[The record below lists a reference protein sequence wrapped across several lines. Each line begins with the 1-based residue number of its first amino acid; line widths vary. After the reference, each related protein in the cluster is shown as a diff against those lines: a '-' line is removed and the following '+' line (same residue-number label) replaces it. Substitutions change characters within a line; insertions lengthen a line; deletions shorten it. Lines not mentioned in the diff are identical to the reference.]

1 MTIAAL
7 VALVILVGLGNWQ
20 MRRLAWKETLIAQ
33 VNARVE
39 LPPAP
44 LAEVLGYGMSDDI
57 TYTPAIVS
65 GVFDHARE
73 IHLFGQNL
81 DGFAG
86 YFIYTPLMRDG
97 DPTVIVN
104 RGFVPVPLKDP
115 AARPEGQVEGHVTLT
130 GLVRAP
136 RTGNAFQ
143 PQNDA
148 DRNEWFTANLD
159 EMASH
164 LGEVHVVPVFVDAG
178 AASNPGRWPQG
189 GQTRISFRNN
199 HLGYA
204 LTWYGL
210 AVTLLGVYIAVHI
223 GAGRMG
229 FNRRKA

>member
-7 VALVILVGLGNWQ
+7 VALIILVGLGNWQ
-20 MRRLAWKETLIAQ
+20 MQRLAWKEALIAQ
-33 VNARVE
+33 VTARVE

-44 LAEVLGYGMSDDI
+44 LAEVLSQGTPDEI
-57 TYTPAIVS
+57 TYRPVTVS
-65 GVFDHARE
+65 GVFDHGRE

-86 YFIYTPLMRDG
+86 YFIYTPLMRANE
-97 DPTVIVN
+97 PTVIVN
-104 RGFVPVPLKDP
+104 RGFVPTPLKDP
-115 AARPEGQVEGHVTLT
+115 AARLVGQIEGRVTLT

-136 RTGNAFQ
+136 RAGNAFQ

-148 DRNEWFTANLD
+148 DRNEWFRANLN

-164 LGEVHVVPVFVDAG
+164 LGEAIAAPVFVDAG
-178 AASNPGRWPQG
+178 PTPNPGGWPQG
-189 GQTRISFRNN
+189 GQTRINFRNS

-223 GAGRMG
+223 GAARIG
-229 FNRRKA
+229 FKRRKA

>member
-7 VALVILVGLGNWQ
+7 VALIILVGLGNWQ
-20 MRRLAWKETLIAQ
+20 MQRLAWKEALIAQ
-33 VNARVE
+33 VTARVE

-44 LAEVLGYGMSDDI
+44 LAEVLSQGTPDEI
-57 TYTPAIVS
+57 TYRPVTVS
-65 GVFDHARE
+65 GVFDHGRE

-86 YFIYTPLMRDG
+86 YFIYTPLMRANE
-97 DPTVIVN
+97 PTVIVN
-104 RGFVPVPLKDP
+104 RGFVPTPLKDP
-115 AARPEGQVEGHVTLT
+115 AARLVGQIEGRVTLT

-136 RTGNAFQ
+136 RAGNAFQ

-148 DRNEWFTANLD
+148 DRNEWFRANLN

-164 LGEVHVVPVFVDAG
+164 LGEAIAAPVFVDAG
-178 AASNPGRWPQG
+178 PTPNPGGWPQG
-189 GQTRISFRNN
+189 GQTRINFRNS

-210 AVTLLGVYIAVHI
+210 AVTLLGVHIAVHI
-223 GAGRMG
+223 GAARIG
-229 FNRRKA
+229 FKRRKA